1 MIEYIHDLVDKHSK
15 DAKAQRQQL
24 SLPFHEA
31 FEDLDNIHRLY
42 ATTGRRRNPALV
54 LAKERIV
61 AKIAKRQKELADL
74 RAAEK
79 VVKMR
84 GGFASLVG
92 GMGLITNKDNEAAR
106 RSRLTKA
113 NPKTK
118 MSK

>member
-1 MIEYIHDLVDKHSK
+1 M
-15 DAKAQRQQL
+15 
-24 SLPFHEA
+24 
-31 FEDLDNIHRLY
+31 DNIHRLY

-79 VVKMR
+79 VVKRR

-118 MSK
+118 MSKGEKNKMSQKIITVSSELQSDEPSISYND